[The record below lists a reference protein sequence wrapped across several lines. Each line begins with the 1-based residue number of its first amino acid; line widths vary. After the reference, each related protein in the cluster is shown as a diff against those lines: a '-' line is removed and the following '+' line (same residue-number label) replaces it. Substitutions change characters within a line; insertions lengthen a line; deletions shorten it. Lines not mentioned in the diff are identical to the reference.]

1 MAFANENA
9 YVELYR
15 EAFKCQVQDFMI
27 SFHKEQMTVE
37 KVLEVTSDLFENL
50 INSYDDRICYRW
62 RTHESFATDFIKI
75 G

>member
-37 KVLEVTSDLFENL
+37 KVLEVTADLFENL
-50 INSYDDRICYRW
+50 INSFDDNCRLTARLVAKCALFTLIQ
-62 RTHESFATDFIKI
+62 
-75 G
+75 